1 MIKSCFQAPPFDEEG
16 VANGWICVGADFSSL
31 EDRISAL
38 QTKDPN
44 KLKIYTDGYDGHCLR
59 AYSYFGDQM
68 PDIDPDS
75 VESINSIAEKYPDLR
90 QASKSP
96 TFLLTY
102 MGTQKGLKKTF
113 GFTQDEADKMYDAYH
128 EMYAVSDQWV
138 EDHIKEAQKTGY
150 VELAFGLRLRTPIL
164 PQVVLESESVP
175 FQAHKETKTAGNAL
189 GQSYGL
195 LNTRAANE
203 FMQRVWDSPYRYDVM
218 PTCQIHDSLY
228 FMCRNRLD
236 VLEWVN
242 KNLIECME
250 WNELPEIQHESV
262 RLEAELELY
271 YPSWADPISIP
282 NGANRKKIKEIINN
296 ALDPASGRCSG

>member
-1 MIKSCFQAPPFDEEG
+1 
-16 VANGWICVGADFSSL
+16 
-31 EDRISAL
+31 
-38 QTKDPN
+38 
-44 KLKIYTDGYDGHCLR
+44 
-59 AYSYFGDQM
+59 
-68 PDIDPDS
+68 
-75 VESINSIAEKYPDLR
+75 
-90 QASKSP
+90 
-96 TFLLTY
+96 
-102 MGTQKGLKKTF
+102 
-113 GFTQDEADKMYDAYH
+113 MYDAYH